1 MDITILQNGFVTGDF
16 LEPVAYAG
24 EMNSR
29 IINITHPLFD
39 NSFYQLIIIKE
50 NRPYRI
56 GINNGTFI
64 LPPSLT
70 DVACTLQCQFVAAR
84 KNDSTQLTN
93 CDCAP
98 ISSND
103 CSNLVFKSDSFNMIV
118 KEGLKLN
125 GLTPI
130 PPYEQLVDMY
140 NNLEKAK
147 MLVEKSKLENQH
159 IAEKIN
165 DKIEDLQSSQYLNSL
180 DNERQVRNN
189 QYVNIQQQLTNIN
202 TVLNNITELIE
213 SKSIYTIK
221 YYVNDKLVKTDY
233 KRHNEIISI
242 SDLQFVVE
250 DKEFEYWVDNET
262 IYYVNDDYTE
272 NKDLILHASWK

>member
-84 KNDSTQLTN
+84 KNDNAQLTN
-93 CDCAP
+93 CGCTP

-189 QYVNIQQQLTNIN
+189 QYVNIQQQLTNLN

-250 DKEFEYWVDNET
+250 DKEFEYWVDNGT

-272 NKDLILHASWK
+272 NKDLILRASWK

>member
-84 KNDSTQLTN
+84 KNDNTSLTN
-93 CDCAP
+93 CDCTP

-103 CSNLVFKSDSFNMIV
+103 CSDLVFKSDSFNMIV

-189 QYVNIQQQLTNIN
+189 QYVNIQQQLTNLN

-250 DKEFEYWVDNET
+250 DKEFEYWVDNGT